1 MKKVQKILIIAYGN
15 PLRQDDGVG
24 WRVAR
29 HLRELFRD
37 DPVEVT
43 FRQQL
48 TQELVLSVSSSSR
61 VVFIDSEVGD
71 SPGTITHRR
80 LEPARSLSPNLSHH
94 MAPAELLAWTRI
106 LCGRAPRAELI
117 TVTGAAFDLNEFL
130 SPQVEAA
137 LPALFEMIKGLVQ
150 PIQGDSEESAS
161 SFMIS
166 ESPVF

>member
-1 MKKVQKILIIAYGN
+1 MAEEKKILIIAYGN

-24 WRVAR
+24 WRAAR
-29 HLRELFRD
+29 HLRELFQD

-61 VVFIDSEVGD
+61 VVFIDSEVGN

-80 LEPARSLSPNLSHH
+80 LDPAGFLSPNISHH

-106 LCGRAPRAELI
+106 LCGRVP
-117 TVTGAAFDLNEFL
+117 TGRTGHSHRRRL
-130 SPQVEAA
+130 
-137 LPALFEMIKGLVQ
+137 
-150 PIQGDSEESAS
+150 
-161 SFMIS
+161 
-166 ESPVF
+166 